1 MTTPPSPSI
10 LSQLAK
16 TAGQDLAGLGLL
28 LPQPGPG
35 GPAPANF
42 LLGRGS
48 TTCRVCLKVF
58 GCASALEIHMRSHTK
73 ERPFKCPDCDRG
85 FTTKGN
91 LKQHQAI
98 HNNSPKGENKH
109 DDEMDTQDNDSRN
122 ESILN
127 MARDSGVK
135 RSSPE
140 TE

>member
-1 MTTPPSPSI
+1 M
-10 LSQLAK
+10 
-16 TAGQDLAGLGLL
+16 
-28 LPQPGPG
+28 
-35 GPAPANF
+35 NF
-42 LLGRGS
+42 LHS
-48 TTCRVCLKVF
+48 
-58 GCASALEIHMRSHTK
+58 
-73 ERPFKCPDCDRG
+73 
-85 FTTKGN
+85 KGN

-140 TE
+140 TEDSLPSSKRPPPGK